1 MKCSI
6 CGRKLRNPKSK
17 ELGYGP
23 VCYKRKFGMMQHTSC
38 WDADALAP
46 AGEDADHNLPGQ
58 ITLEDYLQTLLE
70 Q

>member
-6 CGRKLRNPKSK
+6 CGRRLSNSRSR

-23 VCYKRKFGMMQHTSC
+23 VCYKRKFGAIPHASKKSGHLSTDEVS
-38 WDADALAP
+38 DY
-46 AGEDADHNLPGQ
+46 NLPGQ
-58 ITLEDYLQTLLE
+58 ISIDEYLQMISG